1 MTFKKTKLTL
11 AAAAAV
17 GIGAFLITTH
27 RAEAQQQPAQAPAP
41 LRTLHVQGNVWAI
54 FGAGGNITV
63 QAGPDGV
70 LLVDTGLVQ
79 NADRVLAE
87 IKKVSP
93 ETIRYIINTHVHPDH
108 VGGNEKIAQAGAT
121 ITGGNVTGDIGDS
134 GVGAQIIAHENV
146 LNRMSAP
153 TGSQAPF
160 PQKAWPNNTYFTAQK
175 KMFFNG
181 EALEIIHIPNA
192 HTDGD
197 SMVFFRKSDVISS
210 GDVYRTNNY
219 PIMDMDRGGNIQGII
234 AAMNR
239 MIDISVPAD
248 KQEGGTLVIPGHGRI
263 CDQADLVEYRDMI
276 TIIRD
281 RIQDGVKKGQTLAQI
296 KAAKPTLDY
305 DGVYGSTTGNWT
317 TDQFI
322 EAVYK
327 SLTAAKK

>member
-1 MTFKKTKLTL
+1 MTLKKTKLTL
-11 AAAAAV
+11 AAATAL
-17 GIGAFLITTH
+17 GIGTFLISTH
-27 RAEAQQQPAQAPAP
+27 RADAQQPAQAAAP

-54 FGAGGNITV
+54 FGAGGNVTV

-70 LLVDTGLVQ
+70 LLVDTGLAQ
-79 NADRVLAE
+79 NADRLLAE
-87 IKKVSP
+87 IKKISP
-93 ETIRYIINTHVHPDH
+93 ETIRFIINTHVHPDH
-108 VGGNEKIAQAGAT
+108 VGGNEKIAASGAT

-134 GVGAQIIAHENV
+134 GIGATIISHENV

-160 PQKAWPNNTYFTAQK
+160 PQKAWPTLTYFTAMK

-181 EALEIIHIPNA
+181 EALEIMHISNA

-219 PIMDMDRGGNIQGII
+219 PIMDIDRGGNIQGII

-281 RIQDGVKKGQTLAQI
+281 RIQDGIKKGQTLAQV

-322 EAVYK
+322 EAAYK
-327 SLTAAKK
+327 SLTAKK